1 MRYFW
6 STVAAGLLS
15 VAAINLHVD
24 PTHRHARRVVP
35 PAAGWS
41 GDERFLPP
49 VNFEER
55 GFRAAQIRLTPR
67 PGVVLLGSS
76 RVIHVDG
83 AALDSGAGLLNLGM
97 SNATVEDYLALWQAM
112 KDADKVP
119 ARLVI
124 FADPW
129 LFNERHDVK
138 LWRANLP
145 DVEAFLNASGR
156 DRLWLLGQKALR
168 RLDAGTD
175 LLSATVL
182 RTSLRALLSREAA
195 RADGVVVKA
204 ADAPSGRSHIRPD
217 GSWSYLVE
225 PPPTRDL
232 AQVRKDAALAMLWG
246 GHSFTGAQ
254 YVRSERALRF
264 WDALAADVAA
274 RKTPLLVVVPPYQHS
289 IWARYARPEYAGMI
303 GEFSRE
309 LDASAARRGFNVCAA
324 ADPARVGCRED
335 EFEDDIHATKP
346 CLDKLMKSCLARAPG
361 WKELA
366 RP

>member
-6 STVAAGLLS
+6 STVAVGVLS
-15 VAAINLHVD
+15 VAAINLYVD

-35 PAAGWS
+35 PAAGWAA
-41 GDERFLPP
+41 DERFLPP

-55 GFRAAQIRLTPR
+55 GFRAAQLKAAPR
-67 PGVVLLGSS
+67 PGVALLGSS

-83 AALDSGAGLLNLGM
+83 SALKPGAGLLNLGM
-97 SNATVEDYLALWQAM
+97 SNTSVEDYLALWQAF
-112 KDADKVP
+112 KEADKVP
-119 ARLVI
+119 PRLIV

-138 LWRANLP
+138 LWRANLEA
-145 DVEAFLNASGR
+145 VEAFLSSSGR
-156 DRLWLLGQKALR
+156 DRPWLLGQKALR

-182 RTSLRALLSREAA
+182 KTSLRELFSRGAA
-195 RADGVVVKA
+195 PVDAAVVKA
-204 ADAPSGRSHIRPD
+204 ADAPAGRTQIRPD
-217 GSWSYLVE
+217 GSWSFLVE
-225 PPPTRDL
+225 PSPTRDL
-232 AQVRKDAALAMLWG
+232 ARVRKDAALAMLWG

-254 YVRSERALRF
+254 YVRNDRALRF

-274 RKTPLLVVVPPYQHS
+274 RGTKLLVIVPPYQHS
-289 IWARYARPEYAGMI
+289 IWARYARPEYAPML
-303 GEFSRE
+303 GEFARE
-309 LDASAARRGFNVCAA
+309 LDAAAARRGFAVCAA
-324 ADPARVGCRED
+324 ADPATVGCREE
-335 EFEDDIHATKP
+335 EFEDDIHATKS
-346 CLDKLMKSCLARAPG
+346 CLDKLMKSCLARTPG